1 MPDQDALSKVT
12 RRCRN
17 LANTNAVTEYEA
29 DLTSEDRKKQK
40 EAVRKYLAQKIRND
54 WIFDWPPKPDEPLIS
69 SQALIP
75 SGKDDDNLS
84 ESDEWREREDWLS
97 NASELGDDRDTLVSE
112 TDPESINLQ
121 GKKKKK
127 IFNKLSVC
135 RRMQKESLLEELTW
149 NDGLRCFNARRNAWT
164 CARVKHKSMPTYSLE
179 KPPRNSF
186 KEDLENDMKQDGDK
200 LEMEEVV
207 EIPIGRPI
215 LPAGN
220 LVRSSITP
228 RSYSLIYEKVVLN
241 SVTPTCP
248 INLRDIIQ
256 SCIQGWKRDG
266 QWPVPANDLLKEL
279 PQKQPGERAIE
290 NLFPKN
296 GSDDAAS
303 CEENVEKRLERGEVQ
318 KHKQKRGFKIET
330 NDPKDRRRG
339 LSSCFNR
346 ILGRG
351 L

>member
-127 IFNKLSVC
+127 
-135 RRMQKESLLEELTW
+135 
-149 NDGLRCFNARRNAWT
+149 
-164 CARVKHKSMPTYSLE
+164 
-179 KPPRNSF
+179 
-186 KEDLENDMKQDGDK
+186 
-200 LEMEEVV
+200 
-207 EIPIGRPI
+207 
-215 LPAGN
+215 N
-220 LVRSSITP
+220 L
-228 RSYSLIYEKVVLN
+228 
-241 SVTPTCP
+241 
-248 INLRDIIQ
+248 
-256 SCIQGWKRDG
+256 
-266 QWPVPANDLLKEL
+266 
-279 PQKQPGERAIE
+279 
-290 NLFPKN
+290 
-296 GSDDAAS
+296 
-303 CEENVEKRLERGEVQ
+303 
-318 KHKQKRGFKIET
+318 
-330 NDPKDRRRG
+330 
-339 LSSCFNR
+339 
-346 ILGRG
+346 
-351 L
+351 